1 MQAMYDTEAQEPG
14 VEGLVKVPPWL
25 RLVGLVRA
33 LDSLVYLHRSLPIEL
48 SLFRNF
54 TGEGRLGGA
63 AG

>member
-1 MQAMYDTEAQEPG
+1 MQAVYDIEAQEPG

-25 RLVGLVRA
+25 SLVGLVRA
-33 LDSLVYLHRSLPIEL
+33 LDSLVYLHRSLPIKL

-54 TGEGRLGGA
+54 TGEGHLGGE